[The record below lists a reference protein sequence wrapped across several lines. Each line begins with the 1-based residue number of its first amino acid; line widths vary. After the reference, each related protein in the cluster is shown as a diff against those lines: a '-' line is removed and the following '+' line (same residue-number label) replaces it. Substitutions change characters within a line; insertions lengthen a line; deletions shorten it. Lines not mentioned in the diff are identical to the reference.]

1 MFDLRNFASKDMN
14 NCAIALRN
22 MDAKARSMEE
32 VAERMVRYLYE
43 NLIDP
48 QTGQP
53 ACALVRF
60 FRTYSYRQ
68 LNEELQES
76 ARQILGGRSIALG
89 TKCLTLLATAG
100 DEPHWNS
107 RHESSGHR
115 AIPLVDKDFVERA
128 PMISQLIQQ
137 FGLEITTV
145 LEPSP
150 ELLVDLHQ
158 TNFNVFYIPEALGS
172 AHIPAQKDFV
182 VPYAIQS
189 VLGFGGMLPSGNL
202 FAIILFSKTPLSRNT
217 ADLFKWV
224 SSYARI
230 ATATFDKGTVFTN
243 AMNIKTAIET
253 VSV

>member
-1 MFDLRNFASKDMN
+1 MFDLRNFANKDMN
-14 NCAIALRN
+14 DCAITLRN
-22 MDAKARSMEE
+22 MDANAHSMEE

-48 QTGQP
+48 HTGEP

-60 FRTYSYRQ
+60 FRTYAYRQ
-68 LNEELQES
+68 LNEDLQES
-76 ARQILGGRSIALG
+76 ARQIIGGKAIALG

-107 RHESSGHR
+107 RRESSGHR
-115 AIPLVDKDFVERA
+115 AIPLVDKNFVERA

-137 FGLEITTV
+137 FGLEISTV
-145 LEPSP
+145 LEPNP
-150 ELLVDLHQ
+150 ELMVDLQQ
-158 TNFNVFYIPEALGS
+158 TNFNVFYVPEALGS

-182 VPYAIQS
+182 IPYAIKS
-189 VLGFGGMLPSGNL
+189 VVGFGGMLPSGNL
-202 FAIILFSKTPLSRNT
+202 FAIILFVKIPISQST

-230 ATATFDKGTVFTN
+230 ATATFDRRTVFTN
-243 AMNIKTAIET
+243 VAGTA
-253 VSV
+253 VAHP

>member
-1 MFDLRNFASKDMN
+1 MFDLGNFANKDMN
-14 NCAIALRN
+14 DCAIALRN
-22 MDAKARSMEE
+22 MDANARSMEE

-48 QTGQP
+48 QTNES

-60 FRTYSYRQ
+60 FRTYPYRQ

-76 ARQILGGRSIALG
+76 AREILGGRSIALG

-100 DEPHWNS
+100 DEPHWNL
-107 RHESSGHR
+107 RRESSGHR
-115 AIPLVDKDFVERA
+115 AIPLVDKDFIERA

-137 FGLEITTV
+137 FGLEITAV
-145 LEPSP
+145 LEPDP
-150 ELLVDLHQ
+150 ELLVDLYQ
-158 TNFNVFYIPEALGS
+158 TNFNVFYVPDALGS

-182 VPYAIQS
+182 IPYGIKS
-189 VLGFGGMLPSGNL
+189 VVGFGGMLPSGNL
-202 FAIILFSKTPLSRNT
+202 FAIILFSKVPISRST

-230 ATATFDKGTVFTN
+230 ATATFDKRAVFANALGT
-243 AMNIKTAIET
+243 TAA
-253 VSV
+253 SA